1 MYTLSLS
8 APVPSLTYHVAL
20 FWFSSKSLLL
30 LKVTIDA
37 ALIILITHHVCFNL
51 RLVSWNCFSVFMVV
65 MQFHNILPLPP
76 LFSDYSRKLL
86 TSISL

>member
-51 RLVSWNCFSVFMVV
+51 RLVSS
-65 MQFHNILPLPP
+65 ILELFFFIFDGCYAVSQYSPP
-76 LFSDYSRKLL
+76 SPS
-86 TSISL
+86 SLITPGSC